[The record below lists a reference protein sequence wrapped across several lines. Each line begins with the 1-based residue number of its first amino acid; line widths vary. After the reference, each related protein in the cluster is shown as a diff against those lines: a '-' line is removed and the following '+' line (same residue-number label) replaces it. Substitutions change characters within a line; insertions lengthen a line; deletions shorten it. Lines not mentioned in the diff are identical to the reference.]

1 MDGSVLEMTVPM
13 LDLLNFQLSE
23 IPNMVFF
30 SKINDFLTL
39 EITTYAG
46 QLLGRVARIVG
57 AVAASVMT
65 IWIIFHG
72 YRIATGQSREP
83 MMGLVVSSLRAVLI
97 VGIAVGAMASA
108 GSTYTTLT
116 DGLNHVVHESVTG
129 DPDGGTYEDI
139 DETLGYMQLAIEII
153 DSVDAGD
160 DVITNERKQQAL
172 WMTGVGLGGPAI
184 MGAVAMLLN
193 KIALALFV
201 GLGPFFILCLL
212 FDQTKQLFS
221 RWLFLGIGT
230 MFSMAFLTV
239 MVTLALDLVIAVA
252 ITFWTTGW
260 LSGNDQ
266 QSLMNMAMQQG
277 GLGLVLSMLILS
289 APPMAAMFFQGT
301 LGQFSG
307 YNALAGQASPPGTS
321 IPPQSAAASGASVAA
336 SADTRPA
343 ATSSSPS
350 RLNSHIEQSG
360 TQSDSIKPGPR

>member
-1 MDGSVLEMTVPM
+1 MNGSALEMTVSM
-13 LDLLNFQLSE
+13 LDFLNFQLSE

-46 QLLGRVARIVG
+46 QLLSRVAKFVG
-57 AVAASVMT
+57 AFAASVMT

-97 VGIAVGAMASA
+97 VGVAVGAMASA
-108 GSTYTTLT
+108 GSTYKTLT
-116 DGLNHVVHESVTG
+116 DGLNQVVHESVTG
-129 DPDGGTYEDI
+129 EPDGGTYEDI
-139 DETLGYMQLAIEII
+139 DETLGYLQLAIEII
-153 DSVDAGD
+153 DSVDVGD
-160 DVITNERKQQAL
+160 NVITNDRKQQAL
-172 WMTGVGLGGPAI
+172 WMTGVGLGGPAV

-260 LSGNDQ
+260 LSGNEQ

-277 GLGLVLSMLILS
+277 GLGVVLSMLILS

-301 LGQFSG
+301 MGQF
-307 YNALAGQASPPGTS
+307 YNTNALAGSGNNNPPGHPGQPLAPASPSPSVAGNAELERGKG
-321 IPPQSAAASGASVAA
+321 SAAMARPT
-336 SADTRPA
+336 ADT
-343 ATSSSPS
+343 
-350 RLNSHIEQSG
+350 SH
-360 TQSDSIKPGPR
+360 SDTIRSGPR